1 MKSKY
6 LSTRT
11 ESSVYEL
18 NLTAMVDMF
27 TIILIFLLRSYST
40 SAVQLTPAD
49 RLSLPASYTSSH
61 PVEALK
67 MIVGKHGIYVDDVKV
82 IELAEGRLDKKE
94 MDSKDPQFLRA
105 LFNEL
110 DKQAQ
115 KSRDIAAV
123 NESLKFDG
131 KIILQADRDINYALL
146 KKVMYTAT
154 IAGFNDVKMAAVA
167 VD

>member
-1 MKSKY
+1 MKTR
-6 LSTRT
+6 LPRTRT

-49 RLSLPASYTSSH
+49 HLSLPASFSSNS

-67 MIVGKHGIYVDDVKV
+67 MVVGKHGIFVDDIKV
-82 IELAEGRLDKKE
+82 IELTNGVLDKK
-94 MDSKDPQFLRA
+94 DIDGKDPSFIRA
-105 LFNEL
+105 LFVQL

-123 NESLKFDG
+123 NESIKFDG
-131 KIILQADRDINYALL
+131 KIILQADREISYSVL
-146 KKVMYTAT
+146 KRVMYTAT
-154 IAGFNDVKMAAVA
+154 IAGYNDVKMAAVA

>member
-1 MKSKY
+1 MRSR
-6 LSTRT
+6 LARTRT

-27 TIILIFLLRSYST
+27 TIILIFLLRSYSS

-49 RLSLPASYTSSH
+49 HLSLPASYTSSA

-67 MIVGKHGIYVDDVKV
+67 MVVGKHGIFVDDVKV
-82 IELAEGRLDKKE
+82 MELKEGTLDKKD
-94 MDSKDPQFLRA
+94 MHTKDPQFLRA

-115 KSRDIAAV
+115 KTRDIAAV
-123 NESLKFDG
+123 NESIKFDG
-131 KIILQADRDINYALL
+131 KIILQADKEISYAVL